1 MRSSLPCSSGASTS
15 GRHASSKPWPAVQP
29 RLRVPAPL
37 SGPFS
42 PALASESLRDRSGHR
57 SVHARA
63 TAPGP
68 GSSTKKQVKAPSTAP
83 APAGAPAASRVDIT
97 AAATVP
103 AAAATEAASAAPPT
117 ALQSLSLPKQ
127 TQDDVLRRSDER
139 VRRLTTLVETRR
151 LYRNLIRAQHL
162 LGLATPIYV
171 APPPAPEVDSDSEAA
186 PMSTST
192 AAVGSA
198 AGLPGGEESGEGSG
212 ERPGTA
218 STRNPSAD
226 EDKALKGALES
237 AAEMAL
243 VAEQLK
249 AGLRS
254 LPVGFGSAIF
264 SGASASTSEERVRTL
279 VRQVAANLRDR
290 LAAELPHI
298 PVSGDGALHY
308 IEARNAKYSRRVAL
322 DELQGGGT
330 GAVASGSSAAD
341 IPGVSPRKSA
351 LERLEAAERVA
362 GEIIANNIKP
372 ALKKASEQDFLEVV
386 KGTSSYLRGLWV
398 RLNGGSPMHPAGLA
412 AQRAGLD
419 LPMPVGSQEQSELA
433 ISQLSLEL
441 EGLEKK
447 LQDASKTRENR
458 LRKAG
463 LQDRVQVAIQL
474 KGLDAQ
480 VLHLSSM
487 LAVRTLQLEMEHIF
501 GSLEAEALDFFN
513 GVQQGGLLARDGST
527 NELALLVAEF
537 AWLDEQ
543 LTLLAA
549 ALQAGGEGPGNAAG
563 APASHGAPAG
573 TAGADAAAAVVM
585 GPALINDEVLGKLA
599 AEIPDMRMRVGVA
612 DQTVFGGQGFSLTKA
627 RLQLRESLD
636 KVKEAVNFLT
646 RGFKLLGGDVGTGV
660 RLFLKAAL
668 GNVLKPR
675 EVSALRR
682 TARDLLTFIPFT
694 IILIIPLSP
703 LGHVLVFG
711 FIQRYFPSFFPS
723 QFSSRRQEI
732 MVRYEELERQLL
744 EAQATAEAAEEEVEL
759 ARAREAVARLTAPE
773 SAAPMLLGTAVAAAA
788 AGAAVDSGAVP
799 VASGGLNGTAGG
811 ASKPGRASTAVMNST
826 ISVSMSSVD
835 EVTLQEAT
843 QKVRILSEQLDTIRD
858 EVDLPHSDS
867 PEQGQGDQGSGG
879 RGDARSPSRKQ
890 A

>member
-1 MRSSLPCSSGASTS
+1 MRSSQLQASTS
-15 GRHASSKPWPAVQP
+15 GRVIHASSRPWPAAPP
-29 RLRVPAPL
+29 RLRAGNKPV
-37 SGPFS
+37 
-42 PALASESLRDRSGHR
+42 ESLGDLGPGHR
-57 SVHARA
+57 RVHVHSAK
-63 TAPGP
+63 PSGQ
-68 GSSTKKQVKAPSTAP
+68 GSSTKKQVKAPPTAP
-83 APAGAPAASRVDIT
+83 APAPSGVSAAFRVIDT
-97 AAATVP
+97 
-103 AAAATEAASAAPPT
+103 AAAATGPVAAATQAAEAGSVATPGV
-117 ALQSLSLPKQ
+117 LQSMSLPKQ

-162 LGLATPIYV
+162 LGLPTPIYV
-171 APPPAPEVDSDSEAA
+171 APPPPPEVEVDSEAA
-186 PMSTST
+186 QAGS
-192 AAVGSA
+192 SA
-198 AGLPGGEESGEGSG
+198 AAASVAGLSGGEELSEGTG

-218 STRNPSAD
+218 STRNPSAE
-226 EDKALKGALES
+226 EDKALKGALET

-254 LPVGFGSAIF
+254 LPAGFGSAIF
-264 SGASASTSEERVRTL
+264 SGASASTSEERVRAL
-279 VRQVAANLRDR
+279 VRQVAADLRDR
-290 LAAELPHI
+290 LAAELPNI
-298 PVSGDGALHY
+298 PVGSDAALHY

-322 DELQGGGT
+322 DELQGGGA
-330 GAVASGSSAAD
+330 GAGASSSD
-341 IPGVSPRKSA
+341 IPVVSPRKSA

-419 LPMPVGSQEQSELA
+419 LPMPMGSQEQSELA
-433 ISQLSLEL
+433 ISELSLEL

-447 LQDASKTRENR
+447 LQDASKNRENR

-549 ALQAGGEGPGNAAG
+549 ALQAGGEGPGNTTG

-646 RGFKLLGGDVGTGV
+646 RGFKLLGSDVGTGV
-660 RLFLKAAL
+660 RLFVKAAL

-773 SAAPMLLGTAVAAAA
+773 SAAPILLSSAVVAAA
-788 AGAAVDSGAVP
+788 AGAAVESGALVDT
-799 VASGGLNGTAGG
+799 GLNGATGG
-811 ASKPGRASTAVMNST
+811 AGKSARVLPAAGSNST
-826 ISVSMSSVD
+826 TSVSMSSVD
-835 EVTLQEAT
+835 EVTLHEAT

-858 EVDLPHSDS
+858 EVDLPHGDG
-867 PEQGQGDQGSGG
+867 PEHGQGEQGSRGNNGG
-879 RGDARSPSRKQ
+879 RGSGRPSGRKQ